1 MQRES
6 SSRIAVLLLDT
17 LRKLECEQNASRDD
31 PAVASLERYVVRL
44 VGELDAIRGDDD
56 RSLATPSE
64 PPSPSP
70 RILAILRS
78 TLVQMEQMSENQPD
92 IGSLKDNLIR
102 AIAELEASGISQSQ
116 SATRKPLTIDDR
128 NAVPAPSDSVAHCR
142 DGPLPG
148 VAGLQRIPG
157 QAIPAGKKRNRPRE
171 DEVTGEGVASRSKP
185 GGGC

>member
-17 LRKLECEQNASRDD
+17 LRKLECEQEAPRDD

-44 VGELDAIRGDDD
+44 VGELDAIRGDGD
-56 RSLATPSE
+56 RRFAIPSE

-70 RILAILRS
+70 KILEILRS
-78 TLVQMEQMSENQPD
+78 TLIQMEQMSENQPD
-92 IGSLKDNLIR
+92 VGSLKDNLIR
-102 AIAELEASGISQSQ
+102 AIAELEAAGISHSQ
-116 SATRKPLTIDDR
+116 SAARELLKSGDS

-142 DGPLPG
+142 DGPLPAE
-148 VAGLQRIPG
+148 VGLQRSSG
-157 QAIPAGKKRNRPRE
+157 QTIPAGKKRNRPRE
-171 DEVTGEGVASRSKP
+171 AEVTGEGAASRSKS